1 MQVEDY
7 LKLYQLPQPSGPAD
21 LLKAGAVEADLILD
35 KGQALSRMAE
45 IISEALQRSN
55 GSAATAEKEAKGAS
69 RWQDARS
76 SPFGPGVPPRLSGS
90 RPGYVRCLR
99 APTKKSRKSSRRK
112 RSASLS
118 KRSPSPIRG
127 RGTTAG
133 ATKRKGA
140 ACDAAA

>member
-69 RWQDARS
+69 RWQDAR
-76 SPFGPGVPPRLSGS
+76 REYDRALSGLAFL
-90 RPGYVRCLR
+90 RGYQAAVR
-99 APTKKSRKSSRRK
+99 AMS
-112 RSASLS
+112 
-118 KRSPSPIRG
+118 
-127 RGTTAG
+127 
-133 ATKRKGA
+133 
-140 ACDAAA
+140 DA